1 MNPRSNRG
9 VYARYKSPPTTN
21 IWREVMPGTRE
32 LSAYDTLDDR
42 REVYYLLARLPPRR
56 RVEWLANA
64 CRGAVIPKTKTR
76 PHVSAATWARADEAM
91 RDDSLDEG
99 LTVEVFFDFWTMAAN
114 YGLDVAAA
122 LEVLVRM
129 ARNG

>member
-1 MNPRSNRG
+1 
-9 VYARYKSPPTTN
+9 
-21 IWREVMPGTRE
+21 MPGTKE
-32 LSAYDTLDDR
+32 LRTYDTRDDR

-56 RVEWLANA
+56 RVEWLERA
-64 CRGAVIPKTKTR
+64 CRGAFLPRTKTR
-76 PHVSAATWARADEAM
+76 PHVSAKTWQRADEAM

-99 LTVEVFFDFWTMAAN
+99 LTTEVFFDFWTMAAN

-129 ARNG
+129 AKRGTR